1 MKHFCKEFWK
11 NFEKKIWKKI
21 ILGTSDTC
29 FLCHLSHRPRVPEP
43 FLSTLQNVG
52 VKFLQGVEKFQ
63 QVEVL
68 FVQAACECLHAAKMH
83 FMQLKL
89 ELFLGICTK
98 YFKNANYEELLAKF
112 VNTNNLTH
120 NFLHGV
126 IQGQPLG
133 IVIK

>member
-1 MKHFCKEFWK
+1 M
-11 NFEKKIWKKI
+11 
-21 ILGTSDTC
+21 
-29 FLCHLSHRPRVPEP
+29 
-43 FLSTLQNVG
+43 
-52 VKFLQGVEKFQ
+52 QGVEKFQ
-63 QVEVL
+63 QGEVL
-68 FVQAACECLHAAKMH
+68 FVQAACKSLHAAKMH

-126 IQGQPLG
+126 IILQYAKNCSQRSE
-133 IVIK
+133 IFEA